1 MPWVLWNVTATPAVQ
16 HKRCGCYQRL
26 YTGECVV
33 GDALSMGID
42 DDDITQSVTEIKR
55 RVENNVF

>member
-1 MPWVLWNVTATPAVQ
+1 
-16 HKRCGCYQRL
+16 
-26 YTGECVV
+26 V
-33 GDALSMGID
+33 GDALSIGID